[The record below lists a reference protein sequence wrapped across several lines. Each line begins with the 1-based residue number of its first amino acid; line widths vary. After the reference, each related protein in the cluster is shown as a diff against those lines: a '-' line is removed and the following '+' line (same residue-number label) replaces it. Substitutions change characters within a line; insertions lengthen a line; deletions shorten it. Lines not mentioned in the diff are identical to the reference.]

1 MKRLLG
7 TVCLFICV
15 LALTATPLAAL
26 TPTYTVTGAYKSSHY
41 HKNLTAITKTGD
53 KALDTVA
60 AALSQLGYNEGNSTA
75 QFSGTNK
82 TGSKNYTEYNRF
94 IGTIGGSYSYAWC
107 AAFVSWCLDVA
118 EAGGAAGGRFTSC
131 TLWVEKLQTLGLYST
146 RASGYVPKTGDLVF
160 FRSAGTAR
168 ASDHVG
174 LVRFVQN
181 GRVFTVE
188 GNASNR
194 VSLQDYALK
203 DTYIVGYGKP
213 QYQAPPLTATPNEWE
228 DTASGLYVIT
238 YDFVNVRDKAAA
250 TGAKQGTL
258 AHGTLVEV
266 KKAKD
271 GWGEI
276 TYKDKTAYISL
287 DYADFVTPVFYR
299 VSYVANG
306 GENTPP
312 VTSYLS
318 VSTATVTDVVPTL
331 TGHVFSHWQ
340 DETGTAFTAGDILPQ
355 RNLTLTAV
363 FTPIV
368 EAPLPE
374 EGTPDTS
381 LPEGEGTL
389 PTIPDMAPPSST
401 PSPDTENTL
410 STTRAAA
417 EAGTVSGV
425 LAAIAGLWWTV
436 RKFHLI

>member
-7 TVCLFICV
+7 TVCLFACL
-15 LALTATPLAAL
+15 LALTITPLAAL
-26 TPTYTVTGAYKSSHY
+26 TPTYTVTGAYRSSHY

-75 QFSGTNK
+75 QFNGTNK
-82 TGSKNYTEYNRF
+82 TGNKNYTEYNRF

-118 EAGGAAGGRFTSC
+118 EAGEAAGGRFTSC
-131 TLWVEKLQTLGLYST
+131 TLWVEKLQALGVYRT
-146 RASGYVPKTGDLVF
+146 GASGYVPKAGDLIF

-188 GNASNR
+188 GNASNK
-194 VSLQDYALK
+194 VGLHDYALK
-203 DTYIVGYGKP
+203 DTYIVGYGRP
-213 QYQAPPLTATPNEWE
+213 QYQTASLSTSPAEWE
-228 DTASGLYVIT
+228 DRASGLYIIT

-250 TGAKQGTL
+250 TGKKQGTL
-258 AHGTLVEV
+258 PHGTLVEV
-266 KKAKD
+266 KSISD

-287 DYADFVTPVFYR
+287 DYADFATPVFYR
-299 VSYVANG
+299 VNYVANG

-312 VTSYLS
+312 VSSYLS
-318 VSTATVTDVVPTL
+318 VSTATVTAVVPTL
-331 TGHVFSHWQ
+331 AGHVFSHWQ
-340 DETGTAFTAGDILPQ
+340 DEAGAAFTAGDVLPQ
-355 RNLTLTAV
+355 GDLTLTAV
-363 FTPIV
+363 FTPV
-368 EAPLPE
+368 KEEAVPE
-374 EGTPDTS
+374 DGAPEGD
-381 LPEGEGTL
+381 LPEGEGIP
-389 PTIPDMAPPSST
+389 PTAPDAPPPSNT

-410 STTRAAA
+410 SSTRAAA

-425 LAAIAGLWWTV
+425 LAAVAGLWWAI
-436 RKFHLI
+436 RKFRLL